1 MATANELVQLLS
13 FKLSDQSKA
22 AFETFKKGLDDLRTG
37 MKTVATAATA
47 TGTAIALTIKSV
59 SDEAVE
65 LTNLSKTTGIATKTL
80 QEYKY
85 AAESVGVSSDAV
97 TSDLQML
104 IETMSSPIPGE
115 FNEALFMMG
124 IGIRD
129 ASGQMKSADALLGDI
144 ADKLNGMNE
153 QKALQW
159 ANRLGLSNDTLVLIK
174 QGRLS
179 LEQLRKEA
187 NALGA
192 VIPEESLKRGAEFK
206 KSLNALEFAFKGVG
220 RTVALS
226 VAPGLTDVVTS
237 MKDWIVANSQI
248 LKQGIE
254 KTVKGLG
261 DGLTGTTDILGRF
274 IKNIKEFLPDFGE
287 FNEKM
292 DLASLISGTLR
303 GALLGLL
310 VIFTPMVAKLVLI
323 GTAFTVAA
331 LAIEDFIIWCMNG
344 ESALGKLIDKWDNW
358 AQRWKKESWW
368 KAAIAGIATI
378 PQQMGEAFATG
389 ASWLDGYEGKGA
401 YQAMLQGQGNTTIN
415 NSPQITI
422 MTGAN
427 AQEVMNVMA
436 PYISTAQTNTP
447 GQFTPFVR

>member
-1 MATANELVQLLS
+1 
-13 FKLSDQSKA
+13 
-22 AFETFKKGLDDLRTG
+22 
-37 MKTVATAATA
+37 
-47 TGTAIALTIKSV
+47 
-59 SDEAVE
+59 
-65 LTNLSKTTGIATKTL
+65 
-80 QEYKY
+80 
-85 AAESVGVSSDAV
+85 
-97 TSDLQML
+97 
-104 IETMSSPIPGE
+104 
-115 FNEALFMMG
+115 
-124 IGIRD
+124 
-129 ASGQMKSADALLGDI
+129 MKSADALLGDI

-192 VIPEESLKRGAEFK
+192 VIPEETLKRGAEFK
-206 KSLNALEFAFKGVG
+206 KSLNALEFAFKGIG

-226 VAPGLTDVVTS
+226 VAPGLTNVVSS
-237 MKDWIVANSQI
+237 MKDWIIANSQI
-248 LKQGIE
+248 IKQGIE
-254 KTVKGLG
+254 KTAKGLG
-261 DGLTGTTDILGRF
+261 DGLTGTTDILVRF
-274 IKNIKEFLPDFGE
+274 IKNIKGFLPDFGE
-287 FNEKM
+287 FNDKM
-292 DLASLISGTLR
+292 DLAKLISGTLR

-310 VIFTPMVAKLVLI
+310 VIFTPMIAKLAII

-358 AQRWKKESWW
+358 TERWKKESWW
-368 KAAIAGIATI
+368 QAAIAGVATT
-378 PQQMGEAFATG
+378 PQQIGEAFAQG
-389 ASWLDGYEGKGA
+389 KIWLDEGEIAGQEELHKIFKDQLPQ
-401 YQAMLQGQGNTTIN
+401 QADDQMSKQAQVYNSTQQQAAVQLPQQTQVYSPIQQGNTTIN

-427 AQEVMNVMA
+427 AQEVLNVMT

>member
-1 MATANELVQLLS
+1 MRE
-13 FKLSDQSKA
+13 
-22 AFETFKKGLDDLRTG
+22 G
-37 MKTVATAATA
+37 MQTVAAAATA
-47 TGTAIALTIKSV
+47 TGTAIAYTIKSV
-59 SDEAVE
+59 SDGAVE

-85 AAESVGVSSDAV
+85 AAESVGVSSEAV

-187 NALGA
+187 NSLGA
-192 VIPEESLKRGAEFK
+192 VIPEETLKRGAEFK
-206 KSLNALEFAFKGVG
+206 KSLNALEFAFKGIG

-237 MKDWIVANSQI
+237 MKDWIVANSRI

-274 IKNIKEFLPDFGE
+274 IKNIKGFLPDLGE
-287 FNEKM
+287 FNDKI

-310 VIFTPMVAKLVLI
+310 VIFTPMIAKLALI
-323 GTAFTVAA
+323 GAAFTVAA
-331 LAIEDFIIWCMNG
+331 LAIEDFVIWCMNG

-358 AQRWKKESWW
+358 AERWKKRAGGKQPLQALPPCRNKLAKPLPQVHLGLIITRAREHIKQCC
-368 KAAIAGIATI
+368 KAKEA
-378 PQQMGEAFATG
+378 PQ
-389 ASWLDGYEGKGA
+389 S
-401 YQAMLQGQGNTTIN
+401 TTL
-415 NSPQITI
+415 
-422 MTGAN
+422 
-427 AQEVMNVMA
+427 
-436 PYISTAQTNTP
+436 
-447 GQFTPFVR
+447 RK